1 MTSRSTSAHGR
12 SRGRA
17 STRSAVLV
25 LSLLAG
31 TAAIP
36 ALAADS
42 DTPQPTTAAVASDF
56 DNQLGCAG
64 DWAPDCDQAQMQ
76 LRSDGTW
83 ALTARLKAG
92 TYQYKA
98 ALDRSWAV
106 NYGQN
111 AAPGGANIPLT
122 VPAGGA
128 EVTFVYDP
136 VTHWIT
142 DTLSTTL
149 ITALGTFQS
158 ELGCTTDG
166 AADCLASWLT
176 DPDGDGIAT
185 FTTTKLPAGTYTAR
199 PGLGLPAQPTGE
211 PTSFTVAADGAET
224 TFGYSTASTTMSVY
238 PGKPKPSLAPRSGYW
253 LAPDLIAWDT
263 TDHRAGTTYQLAT
276 APDGGL
282 AAGGTGINGGTTI
295 ALQYDPKGLPQV
307 LKAKYPHL
315 ADLGALRVP
324 AAHAARARD
333 LVKGQSAIAALG
345 SDGQLTDATGLQTAG
360 VLDALYADKAERAA
374 LGPVFHAGR
383 PTLSLWAPTA
393 QAVNVELYD
402 TPTSTTARTVPLT
415 LDRATGVWSVR
426 GAKDWKN
433 LYYRYQI
440 KVWTPATQKTVTN
453 TVTDPYSLSLSA
465 NSTRSQIADL
475 ADRATLP
482 AGWDTSRSP
491 KALPLEK
498 QQIQEIHIRDF
509 SSADTSLPADRRGT
523 YLAFADPRSLGMK
536 HLKDLKAAG
545 VTTIQLLPAF
555 DFAGTAEPR
564 ADQAAPVCDLDAM
577 APDSPEQQACVATTQ
592 ARDAYNWGYN
602 PFHFTVPEGAYATT
616 PNGTDRI
623 VQFRQMVKAVHDAG
637 LNVVMDVVYNH
648 TAAAGQDAASVL
660 DRIVPGYYQRLDAT
674 GTVTRDSCC
683 ADTAPENAM
692 MNKLVVDSVTTWAK
706 HYRIDGFRFDLMG
719 LDPKQTMLDVKS
731 SLATLTPGRDG
742 INGRASLLYGEGWD
756 YGIVAN
762 DARFTQATQK
772 NMAGTGIGTFND
784 RLRDGARGGGI
795 SDADPRRQ
803 GFASGLY
810 TAPNGADVNGTS
822 EQQKTRLLHGM
833 DLVKIGLTGNLA
845 RYTFTTSDGTRRTG
859 AQIDYNGQPAG
870 YTATPAEAVN
880 YVEAHDNLAL
890 FDALAYK
897 LAPDTTSAARARL
910 QALALATSTLS
921 QSPSMAQGGTDL
933 LRSKSLDHN
942 SYDSGDWFNA
952 IQWDCRNG
960 NGFGHG
966 LPLAESNNAQWPLA
980 KPLLADP
987 KLRPG
992 CAQTSATTTQ
1002 FQQYLRIK
1010 QSTPLFSL
1018 ATADAVSKRLTFPL
1032 SGTAAEKPGVITQHL
1047 DGRGLDTYR
1056 SVTVVY
1062 NATPIAQT
1070 QTMKNL
1076 TGTRQALHPVQSD
1089 GSDPVVKQAA
1099 FDRATGTFTVP
1110 AHTVAVFIQH

>member
-1 MTSRSTSAHGR
+1 MTSRSTSARGRGRLTGR
-12 SRGRA
+12 SA
-17 STRSAVLV
+17 AVV
-25 LSLLAG
+25 LSLVAG

-36 ALAADS
+36 ATAADA
-42 DTPQPTTAAVASDF
+42 PQPTTVAVASDF

-64 DWAPDCDQAQMQ
+64 DWAPDCDQAQM
-76 LRSDGTW
+76 RPRPDGTW
-83 ALTARLKAG
+83 TLTARLAAG

-98 ALDRSWAV
+98 ALDRGWAV

-111 AAPGGANIPLT
+111 ATPGGANIPLT
-122 VPAGGA
+122 VPTGGA

-142 DTLSTTL
+142 DTLGTTL
-149 ITALGTFQS
+149 VTAVGTFQS
-158 ELGCTTDG
+158 ELGCTGDDDP
-166 AADCLASWLT
+166 DCLASWLT

-185 FTTTKLPAGTYTAR
+185 FTTTRLPAGTYTVR
-199 PGLGLPAQPTGE
+199 PGLGLPARPTGE
-211 PTSFTVAADGAET
+211 PAGFTVATDEAET
-224 TFGYSTASTTMSVY
+224 TFAYSTASKTLSVY

-263 TDHRAGTTYQLAT
+263 TGHPSGTTYQLAT

-282 AAGGTGINGGTTI
+282 AAGGTGISGGTTI
-295 ALQYDPKGLPQV
+295 TLQYDPKGLPRA

-315 ADLGALRVP
+315 AELGALRVP
-324 AAHAARARD
+324 AVRAAQVRD
-333 LVKGQSAIAALG
+333 LVKGQSAVAALG
-345 SDGQLTDATGLQTAG
+345 PDGQLTDATGLQTAG

-374 LGPVFHAGR
+374 LGPVFRAGR

-393 QAVNVELYD
+393 RAVSVELYD
-402 TPTSTTARTVPLT
+402 TPTSTAARTVPLT

-426 GAKDWKN
+426 GAKSWKN
-433 LYYRYQI
+433 LYYRYRVE
-440 KVWTPATQKTVTN
+440 VWTPATQKTVTN

-465 NSTRSQIADL
+465 NSTRSQIVDL
-475 ADRATLP
+475 TDRATLP
-482 AGWDTSRSP
+482 SDWDTSRSP
-491 KALPLEK
+491 EALPLEK

-509 SSADTSLPADRRGT
+509 SSADTGLPADRRGT

-545 VTTIQLLPAF
+545 VTTVQLLPAF
-555 DFAGTAEPR
+555 DFAGTPERR
-564 ADQAAPVCDLDAM
+564 ADHAAPACDMDAM

-602 PFHFTVPEGAYATT
+602 PFHFTVPEGAYATA
-616 PNGTDRI
+616 PDGTDRI
-623 VQFRQMVKAVHDAG
+623 VQFRQMVKAIHDAG

-660 DRIVPGYYQRLDAT
+660 DKIVPGYYQRLDAT

-731 SLATLTPGRDG
+731 SLAGLTPGRDG

-756 YGIVAN
+756 YGVVAN
-762 DARFTQATQK
+762 DARFPQATQK

-784 RLRDGARGGGI
+784 RLRDGVRGGGI

-810 TAPNGADVNGTS
+810 TAPNGADVNGTP
-822 EQQKTRLLHGM
+822 EQQKTRLLHDM

-859 AQIDYNGQPAG
+859 AQIDYNGRPAG

-897 LAPDTTSAARARL
+897 LAPDTTPAARARL

-952 IQWDCRNG
+952 IQWDCRDG
-960 NGFGHG
+960 NGFGRG
-966 LPLAESNNAQWPLA
+966 LPLAESNSAQWPLA

-992 CAQTSATTTQ
+992 CAETSATTVR
-1002 FQQYLRIK
+1002 FQQYLKIK
-1010 QSTPLFSL
+1010 RSTPLFSL
-1018 ATADAVSKRLTFPL
+1018 GSAHAVQQRLSFPL
-1032 SGTAAEKPGVITQHL
+1032 SGTPGEKPGVITQHL
-1047 DGRGLDTYR
+1047 DGRGLGTYK
-1056 SVTVVY
+1056 SVTVLY
-1062 NATPIAQT
+1062 NATPSAQT
-1070 QTMKNL
+1070 QTVKSL
-1076 TGTRQALHPVQSD
+1076 AGTRQALHPVQSG

-1099 FDRATGTFTVP
+1099 FDEGTGTFTVP
-1110 AHTVAVFIQH
+1110 AHTVAVFIQR

>member
-1 MTSRSTSAHGR
+1 MTSRSTSA
-12 SRGRA
+12 RGRGRL
-17 STRSAVLV
+17 TRRSAAVA
-25 LSLLAG
+25 LSLVAG

-36 ALAADS
+36 AIAA
-42 DTPQPTTAAVASDF
+42 DTPQPTTVAVASDF

-64 DWAPDCDQAQMQ
+64 DWAADCDQAQMA
-76 LRSDGTW
+76 LRPDGTW
-83 ALTARLKAG
+83 ALTARLAAG

-149 ITALGTFQS
+149 VTALGTFQS
-158 ELGCTTDG
+158 ELGCATDG

-211 PTSFTVAADGAET
+211 PTSFTVASDGAET
-224 TFGYSTASTTMSVY
+224 TFGYSTASKRLSVY

-263 TDHRAGTTYQLAT
+263 TGHPAGTTYQLAT

-282 AAGGTGINGGTTI
+282 AADGTGISGGTTI
-295 ALQYDPKGLPQV
+295 PLQYDPKGLPQA
-307 LKAKYPHL
+307 LKATYPHL
-315 ADLGALRVP
+315 AKLGALRVP
-324 AAHAARARD
+324 TARAAEARE

-345 SDGQLTDATGLQTAG
+345 PDGQLTDATGLQTAG
-360 VLDALYADKAERAA
+360 VLDALYADMAKRAT
-374 LGPVFHAGR
+374 LGPVFHADR

-393 QAVNVELYD
+393 QSVSVELYD
-402 TPTSTTARTVPLT
+402 TPASTTARTVPLT
-415 LDRATGVWSVR
+415 LDRTTGVWSVR
-426 GAKDWKN
+426 GEKSWKN
-433 LYYRYQI
+433 LYYRYQV

-465 NSTRSQIADL
+465 NSTRSQIVDL

-509 SSADTSLPADRRGT
+509 SSADTSLPTDRRGT
-523 YLAFADPRSLGMK
+523 YLAFADSRSLGMK

-555 DFAGTAEPR
+555 DFAGTAELR
-564 ADQAAPVCDLDAM
+564 ADQATPACDMDAM
-577 APDSPEQQACVATTQ
+577 APDSSEQQACVATTQ

-602 PFHFTVPEGAYATT
+602 PFHFTVPEGAYATA
-616 PNGTDRI
+616 PDGTDRI
-623 VQFRQMVKAVHDAG
+623 VQFRQMVKAIHDAG

-660 DRIVPGYYQRLDAT
+660 DKIVPGYYQRLDAT

-731 SLATLTPGRDG
+731 SLAKLTPGRDG
-742 INGRASLLYGEGWD
+742 INGKASLLYGEGWD

-762 DARFTQATQK
+762 DARFAQATQK

-784 RLRDGARGGGI
+784 RLRDGARGGGV

-810 TAPNGADVNGTS
+810 TAPNGADVNGTP
-822 EQQKTRLLHGM
+822 EQQKARLLHDM

-897 LAPDTTSAARARL
+897 LAPDTTPANRARL

-942 SYDSGDWFNA
+942 SYDSGDWFNS

-960 NGFGHG
+960 NGFGRG
-966 LPLAESNNAQWPLA
+966 LPLAESNSAQWPLA
-980 KPLLADP
+980 GPLLADP
-987 KLRPG
+987 ELRPG
-992 CAQTSATTTQ
+992 CAETGATTAQ
-1002 FQQYLRIK
+1002 FQQYLKIK

-1018 ATADAVSKRLTFPL
+1018 GTAHAIQQRLTFPL
-1032 SGTAAEKPGVITQHL
+1032 SGTTGEKPGVITQHL
-1047 DGRGLDTYR
+1047 DGHGLDTYK

-1062 NATPIAQT
+1062 NATPNAQT
-1070 QTMKNL
+1070 QTVKNL
-1076 TGTRQALHPVQSD
+1076 AGTRQSLHPVQSG

-1099 FDRATGTFTVP
+1099 FDPATGTFTVP
-1110 AHTVAVFIQH
+1110 AHTVAVFIQK

>member
-1 MTSRSTSAHGR
+1 MTSRSTSA
-12 SRGRA
+12 RGRGRL
-17 STRSAVLV
+17 TRRSAALA
-25 LSLLAG
+25 LSLVAG

-36 ALAADS
+36 ALAADA
-42 DTPQPTTAAVASDF
+42 PQPTTVAVASDF

-64 DWAPDCDQAQMQ
+64 DWAPDCDQAQMR
-76 LRSDGTW
+76 LRPDGTW
-83 ALTARLKAG
+83 ALTTRLAAG

-111 AAPGGANIPLT
+111 AAPGGANIPLA
-122 VPAGGA
+122 VPVGGA

-149 ITALGTFQS
+149 VTALGTFQS
-158 ELGCTTDG
+158 ELGCTADG

-211 PTSFTVAADGAET
+211 PAGFTVATDGAET
-224 TFGYSTASTTMSVY
+224 TFGYSTASKTLSVY

-263 TDHRAGTTYQLAT
+263 TGHSAGTTYQLAT

-282 AAGGTGINGGTTI
+282 AAGGTGISGGTTI
-295 ALQYDPKGLPQV
+295 PLQYDSKGLPQA

-315 ADLGALRVP
+315 AELGALRVP
-324 AAHAARARD
+324 AARAAQARD

-345 SDGQLTDATGLQTAG
+345 PDGQLTDATGLQTAG
-360 VLDALYADKAERAA
+360 VLDALYADGAKRAA

-393 QAVNVELYD
+393 RAVSVELYG
-402 TPTSTTARTVPLT
+402 TPASTTARTVPLA
-415 LDRATGVWSVR
+415 LDRTTGVWSVR
-426 GAKDWKN
+426 GEKSWKN
-433 LYYRYQI
+433 LYYRYQV

-465 NSTRSQIADL
+465 NSTRSQIVDL

-482 AGWDTSRSP
+482 TGWEKSRSP
-491 KALPLEK
+491 EALPLEK

-523 YLAFADPRSLGMK
+523 YLAFADSRSLGMK

-545 VTTIQLLPAF
+545 VTTVQLLPAF
-555 DFAGTAEPR
+555 DFAGTAELR
-564 ADQAAPVCDLDAM
+564 ADQAAPACDMDSM
-577 APDSPEQQACVATTQ
+577 APDSPEQQACVASTQ

-602 PFHFTVPEGAYATT
+602 PFHFTVPEGAYATA
-616 PNGTDRI
+616 PDGTDRI
-623 VQFRQMVKAVHDAG
+623 VQFRQMVKAIHDAG

-660 DRIVPGYYQRLDAT
+660 DKIVPGYYQRLDAT

-731 SLATLTPGRDG
+731 SLARLTPGRDG
-742 INGRASLLYGEGWD
+742 INGRAGLLYGEGWD
-756 YGIVAN
+756 YGIVAH
-762 DARFTQATQK
+762 DARFTQATQE

-810 TAPNGADVNGTS
+810 TAPNGADVNGTPQ
-822 EQQKTRLLHGM
+822 QQKARLLHDM

-845 RYTFTTSDGTRRTG
+845 RYAFTTGDGTRRTG
-859 AQIDYNGQPAG
+859 AQIDYNGRPAG

-890 FDALAYK
+890 FDALAHK
-897 LAPDTTSAARARL
+897 LAPDTTPAARARL

-952 IQWDCRNG
+952 IQWDCRDG
-960 NGFGHG
+960 NGFGRG
-966 LPLAESNNAQWPLA
+966 LPLAESNSAQWPLA

-992 CAQTSATTTQ
+992 CAETSAATAR
-1002 FQQYLRIK
+1002 FQQYLKIK

-1018 ATADAVSKRLTFPL
+1018 GSAHAVQQRLTFPL
-1032 SGTAAEKPGVITQHL
+1032 SGTPGEKPGVITQHL
-1047 DGRGLDTYR
+1047 DGRGLGTYK
-1056 SVTVVY
+1056 SVTVLY
-1062 NATPIAQT
+1062 NATPGAQP
-1070 QTMKNL
+1070 QTVKSL
-1076 TGTRQALHPVQSD
+1076 TGTRQALHPVQSG
-1089 GSDPVVKQAA
+1089 GSDPVVRQAA
-1099 FDRATGTFTVP
+1099 FDGKTGTFTVP
-1110 AHTVAVFIQH
+1110 AHTVAVFIQR